1 MTRKLIL
8 IVVLLALL
16 TGVFAATAQDQ
27 PLRIAFSIPG
37 LQFPFFVHMER
48 QIQDEAAALGNIEL
62 VTFDGQDN
70 TTKQIGDLEAIIA
83 EGYDGLIISPRA
95 ADALAPAI
103 QEVIDAGIPVITID
117 RNVAGDTAN
126 NTLAHVGADN
136 VLGGEAQGNLILSLF
151 PEGGQVFNLQGSP
164 GASPAIDRNAG
175 LHNVLDA
182 LADTYPIIFEQT
194 ANFNRA
200 DGLSVS
206 ENGLSAADAAPAVI
220 NAANDDMA
228 LGAVEAIK
236 ARDLVG
242 QVAVIGFDALPEALL
257 AIQNGELTATI
268 EQFPGLQAR
277 TALDLMVDSLRNGV
291 APSQHDN
298 YLTPIAITLDNLD
311 QAERLGEITATEP
324 TPEPILAG
332 DPIRIAFSIPGL
344 QFPFFVHMERQ
355 IQDQAA
361 QLTNIELVTFDG
373 QDNTTKQIA
382 DLEAIIAEGYDGLII
397 SPRAADALAPAIQEV
412 IDAGIP
418 VITIDRNVAGDT
430 ANNTLAHVGADN
442 VLGGEAQGNL
452 ILSLFPEGGQVFNL
466 QGSPG
471 ASPAIDRNAG
481 LHNVLDALADTYPII
496 FEQTANFN
504 RADGL
509 SVSEN
514 GLSAADAAP
523 AVINAANDDMA
534 LGAVEA
540 IKARDLIGQVA
551 VIGFDALPEALLS
564 IQNGELTATIEQF
577 PGLQARTAL
586 DLMANFVWNSV
597 SPAQHDNFLIP
608 IAITLD
614 NFDQAERLGE
624 IQQ

>member
-1 MTRKLIL
+1 MFRKLTLIL
-8 IVVLLALL
+8 VLLALM
-16 TGVFAATAQDQ
+16 TGVFAASAQDT
-27 PLRIAFSIPG
+27 LRIAFSVPG

-48 QIQDEAAALGNIEL
+48 QIRDEATSIGGIEL

-70 TTKQIGDLEAIIA
+70 TTKQIADLEAIIA

-103 QEVIDAGIPVITID
+103 QEVIDAGIPVVTID
-117 RNVAGDTAN
+117 RNVAGDTAS

-136 VLGGEAQGNLILSLF
+136 VLGGEAQGQLILSLF
-151 PEGGQVFNLQGSP
+151 PDGAQVFNLQGTP

-175 LHNVLDA
+175 LHNVLDGVA
-182 LADTYPIIFEQT
+182 EQYPIVFEQT

-200 DGLSVS
+200 DGLSVT
-206 ENGLSAADAAPAVI
+206 ENGLSAADAPPAVI

-228 LGAVEAIK
+228 LGAVEALK
-236 ARDLVG
+236 ARMLVG

-257 AIQNGELTATI
+257 SIQNGELTATV
-268 EQFPGLQAR
+268 EQFPGGQAR
-277 TALDLMVDSLRNGV
+277 TALQIMANFVWNGV
-291 APSQHDN
+291 EPAQHDTF
-298 YLTPIAITLDNLD
+298 LTPIIITADNLD
-311 QAERLGEITATEP
+311 QAERIGEIAGSEP
-324 TPEPILAG
+324 TAAPIAVG
-332 DPIRIAFSIPGL
+332 DPIRIAFSVPGL

-355 IQDQAA
+355 IRDEAESIG
-361 QLTNIELVTFDG
+361 NIELVTFDG

-418 VITIDRNVAGDT
+418 VVTIDRNVAGDT
-430 ANNTLAHVGADN
+430 ASNTLAHVGADN
-442 VLGGEAQGNL
+442 VLGGEAQGQL
-452 ILSLFPEGGQVFNL
+452 ILSLFPDGAQVFNL
-466 QGSPG
+466 QGTPG

-481 LHNVLDALADTYPII
+481 LHNVLDGVAEQYPIV

-509 SVSEN
+509 SVTEN
-514 GLSAADAAP
+514 GLSAADAPP

-540 IKARDLIGQVA
+540 LKARMLVGQVA

-564 IQNGELTATIEQF
+564 IQNGELTATVEQF
-577 PGLQARTAL
+577 PGGQARTAL
-586 DLMANFVWNSV
+586 QIMANFVWNGV
-597 SPAQHDNFLIP
+597 EPAQHDTFLTP
-608 IAITLD
+608 IIITAD
-614 NFDQAERLGE
+614 NLDQAERIGE
-624 IQQ
+624 ISQ